1 MKRRHV
7 LAGLCVGLSLLALFA
22 TMACGPLTQRRLQ
35 GRWESVDTPVRTL
48 DLYEDGTFSRRL
60 SGKKLGFLSDIL
72 GPDKGTWRV
81 EGEALVLATRGEN
94 GAVSEQKLPINE
106 LGDDAVVLAGERWT
120 RKSLPGAESAPATA
134 PAR

>member
-1 MKRRHV
+1 
-7 LAGLCVGLSLLALFA
+7 
-22 TMACGPLTQRRLQ
+22 
-35 GRWESVDTPVRTL
+35 VDTPIRTL
-48 DLYEDGTFSRRL
+48 DLFEDGTFSRRL

-81 EGEALVLATRGEN
+81 EGEALVLVTTGDN
-94 GAVSEQKLPINE
+94 GVVSEQKLPINE

-120 RKSLPGAESAPATA
+120 RKPLPSAESAPATT